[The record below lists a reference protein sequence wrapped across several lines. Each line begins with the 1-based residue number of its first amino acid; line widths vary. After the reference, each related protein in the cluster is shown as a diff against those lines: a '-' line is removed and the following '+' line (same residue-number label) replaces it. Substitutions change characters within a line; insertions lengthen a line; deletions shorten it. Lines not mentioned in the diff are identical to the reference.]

1 MNCARIIELLDAYI
15 DSGDNPDVEQHLEGC
30 QGCSTILANRIALR
44 DRLRAAVRRVEAPA
58 NLQARIH
65 DRIAQQARSNRLQ
78 WVPMATAAAVMLSV
92 GLVGWYQTGHLRL
105 TPASQEAYIASIAP
119 RVSPIMQVGLTQH
132 VHCAVFRQ
140 YPSEQPSVAE
150 LTKALG
156 PQYSG
161 LVLAMQQHLPSDF
174 RVVMAHLCQR
184 RGRSYI
190 HVIARHGSSLISLLL
205 TKKTAGEAFEA
216 NLRAVE
222 AGTALYTSQVQRFNI
237 AGFQTSDYLVYLVSD
252 MDQDG
257 TLAALTAMAPQVQTV
272 LHDSHVTGLQH
283 RVEPPPELGYLF
295 AQTRDFPFERRQTV
309 R

>member
-1 MNCARIIELLDAYI
+1 
-15 DSGDNPDVEQHLEGC
+15 
-30 QGCSTILANRIALR
+30 
-44 DRLRAAVRRVEAPA
+44 
-58 NLQARIH
+58 
-65 DRIAQQARSNRLQ
+65 
-78 WVPMATAAAVMLSV
+78 
-92 GLVGWYQTGHLRL
+92 
-105 TPASQEAYIASIAP
+105 
-119 RVSPIMQVGLTQH
+119 MQVGLTQH